1 MECRYARIRDG
12 KPCYAPSV
20 IVEPSTFAPYH
31 IGVLDRIVNVLLS
44 IFSHGRFVLARLL
57 GRIVLYFAVCLL
69 TFVICA
75 YILEVRVPECLAAHF
90 EVFANF
96 VQDSWMKWICLLF
109 LAITSLDVV
118 FVCVGFVAHLIRLF
132 RADVGQ
138 NGPLQYMMIDQP
150 LEDDGIDELQRGAY
164 VRSLALLLRGAD
176 KNTTAQ
182 YVGVYGAWGDG
193 KTSVLSLLR
202 KECRRDR
209 FLFVDFNPWNYPSR
223 ENLPVLL
230 FDAIAAKMNNKVSLP
245 IAGLLRKLGRG
256 LVAEAGKS
264 FCEGIPVLGSVF
276 SALAT
281 RSNDVQMIKRDLVE
295 ALKNCDWRIVVVVD
309 DLDRL
314 VSGEIYEVIRLIKAN
329 GDLPNVTYLILG
341 DEEYLAQ
348 ALSECVP
355 HGGQDG
361 NARVWGRKF
370 LEKVITY
377 PCRMPAV
384 PKARVYAFV
393 YTKLYEI
400 AHRYRLPQE
409 WVGDCGLIEEFV
421 ENMRDAKRLLSAIE
435 VAIVYRIAKDGGA
448 DELNVDLADFV
459 NLTIIKVAEPAAY
472 DRLNRF
478 CHLVYDGTQ
487 IDDKLNMNE
496 EWMDREL
503 MNYVNERHRSAFK
516 YFLSRFL
523 NIEVH
528 LQHLPGTGGRL
539 QKVTMVKWTDPVAVK
554 NLLAYRLCSLYCI
567 DGYFKDGEG
576 DLYVPRAQRNEFVK
590 AITIDHVVPKQ
601 LMVDFDKQSR
611 LSFLIEILP
620 FLELQTT
627 AESCCAYLQALFA
640 IVRDHPHGVQLPA
653 SLAPVGKPS
662 PADDAERK
670 LSVLIWDALCKGLLD
685 GMVTWD
691 MIAAQI
697 KSIRTVDVAGLLLKY
712 NDVAINEFKA
722 FRVHDKLVGLSNSMK
737 KSSK

>member
-1 MECRYARIRDG
+1 MECRFARLRDG
-12 KPCYAPSV
+12 KPYYAPSV
-20 IVEPSTFAPYH
+20 IVMPSTFAPCH

-44 IFSHGRFVLARLL
+44 IFSYVLCVLARLL

-75 YILEVRVPECLAAHF
+75 YILEARVPECLAAHF
-90 EVFANF
+90 EVIANL
-96 VQDSWMKWICLLF
+96 VQDSWVKWLCLLF
-109 LAITSLDVV
+109 LVVTLLDVV
-118 FVCVGFVAHLIRLF
+118 FVCVGFVIHLIRLF
-132 RADVGQ
+132 RADISQ

-150 LEDDGIDELQRGAY
+150 LEDDGVDELQRGAY
-164 VRSLALLLRGAD
+164 VSSLALLLRGAD
-176 KNTTAQ
+176 KNLTAQ

-202 KECRRDR
+202 KECQRDR

-230 FDAIAAKMNNKVSLP
+230 FDAIAAKMNNKVFLP

-256 LVAEAGKS
+256 LVGEAGKN
-264 FCEGIPVLGSVF
+264 CCDGIPVLGSLL
-276 SALAT
+276 SALAAH
-281 RSNDVQMIKRDLVE
+281 SNDVQMIKRDLVV

-314 VSGEIYEVIRLIKAN
+314 GAGEIYEVIRLIKAN
-329 GDLPNVTYLILG
+329 GDLPNLTYLILG

-355 HGGQDG
+355 HGEQDG
-361 NARVWGRKF
+361 NARDFGRKF
-370 LEKVITY
+370 LEKIITY

-384 PKARVYAFV
+384 PKTRVYAFA

-400 AHRYRLPQE
+400 AHRYGLPQE
-409 WVGDCGLIEEFV
+409 WVGDCVLIEEFV

-448 DELNVDLADFV
+448 DKLNVDLADFV

-472 DRLNRF
+472 DRLNLF
-478 CHLVYDGTQ
+478 CHRVYDGTQ

-503 MNYVNERHRSAFK
+503 INYVNERHRSAFK

-523 NIEVH
+523 GIEVH
-528 LQHLPGTGGRL
+528 RQHFAGTNGRL
-539 QKVTMVKWTDPVAVK
+539 QEVTTVKWTDPIAVK
-554 NLLAYRLCSLYCI
+554 HLLAYRLCSLYCI

-576 DLYVPRAQRNEFVK
+576 DHYVLRAQRNDFVK

-601 LMVDFDKQSR
+601 LMVDMIEQSR

-620 FLELQTT
+620 HLELQTT
-627 AESCCAYLQALFA
+627 TASCLAYLRTLFA
-640 IVRDHPHGVQLPA
+640 IVQGHPHGVQLPA
-653 SLAPVGKPS
+653 SLMPIGKPQ

-670 LSVLIWDALCKGLLD
+670 LSLLVWNAISKGLSD
-685 GMVTWD
+685 GMATWD
-691 MIAAQI
+691 MIAEQI

-722 FRVHDKLVGLSNSMK
+722 FRMQDKLAELSKSMRK
-737 KSSK
+737 APK

>member
-1 MECRYARIRDG
+1 MECRFARLRDG

-20 IVEPSTFAPYH
+20 IVKPSTFAPYH
-31 IGVLDRIVNVLLS
+31 IGVLGRIVNVLLS
-44 IFSHGRFVLARLL
+44 IFLHGWFVLTRML
-57 GRIVLYFAVCLL
+57 GRIVLYFAICFLA
-69 TFVICA
+69 FVICA

-90 EVFANF
+90 EVLANF
-96 VQDSWMKWICLLF
+96 VQNSWMKWLCLLF
-109 LAITSLDVV
+109 LIVTLLDVV
-118 FVCVGFVAHLIRLF
+118 FVCVGFVVHLIRFF
-132 RADVGQ
+132 RTDASQ
-138 NGPLQYMMIDQP
+138 RGPLRYMMIDQP
-150 LEDDGIDELQRGAY
+150 LEDDGDDELERGAY

-176 KNTTAQ
+176 KNKTAQ

-256 LVAEAGKS
+256 LAAEAGKNW
-264 FCEGIPVLGSVF
+264 CDGIPVLGSVF

-281 RSNDVQMIKRDLVE
+281 HSNDVQMIKRDLVE
-295 ALKNCDWRIVVVVD
+295 ALKNCGWRIVVVVD

-355 HGGQDG
+355 RGEQDG
-361 NARVWGRKF
+361 NTRVFGRKF
-370 LEKVITY
+370 LEKIITY

-400 AHRYRLPQE
+400 AHRYGLPQE

-448 DELNVDLADFV
+448 DKLNVDLADFV

-472 DRLNRF
+472 DRLNLF
-478 CHLVYDGTQ
+478 CHRVYDGTQ

-496 EWMDREL
+496 KWMDREL

-516 YFLSRFL
+516 YFLRRFL
-523 NIEVH
+523 SIEVH
-528 LQHLPGTGGRL
+528 RQHFAGTNGPLQE
-539 QKVTMVKWTDPVAVK
+539 VTTVKWTNPIAVK
-554 NLLAYRLCSLYCI
+554 HLLAYRLCSLYCI

-576 DLYVPRAQRNEFVK
+576 DHYVLRAQRNDFVK

-601 LMVDFDKQSR
+601 LIVDMDEQSR

-627 AESCCAYLQALFA
+627 AESWCAYLRTLFA
-640 IVRDHPHGVQLPA
+640 IVQDHPHGVQLPA
-653 SLAPVGKPS
+653 SLMPIGKPQ
-662 PADDAERK
+662 PADEAERK
-670 LSVLIWDALCKGLLD
+670 LSLLVWNAISKGLSD
-685 GMVTWD
+685 GMATWD
-691 MIAAQI
+691 MIAKQI
-697 KSIRTVDVAGLLLKY
+697 KSIRTVDIAGLLLKH

-722 FRVHDKLVGLSNSMK
+722 FRMHDKLVALSKSMGE
-737 KSSK
+737 SSK

>member
-1 MECRYARIRDG
+1 MECRFARLQDG
-12 KPCYAPSV
+12 KPHYAPSV
-20 IVEPSTFAPYH
+20 IVEPPTFKPRH
-31 IGVLDRIVNVLLS
+31 VGVLSRMTNLFLT
-44 IFSHGRFVLARLL
+44 IFAQGRFVLMRLL
-57 GRIVLYFAVCLL
+57 GRIVLYFAICFL
-69 TFVICA
+69 TFVVCA
-75 YILEVRVPECLAAHF
+75 YILEVRVPECLIAHF
-90 EVFANF
+90 EVFVNV
-96 VQDSWMKWICLLF
+96 VQDSWMKWVCLLF
-109 LAITSLDVV
+109 LVVTLLDAV
-118 FVCVGFVAHLIRLF
+118 FVCIGFIVHLIRIL
-132 RADVGQ
+132 RADGSQ
-138 NGPLQYMMIDQP
+138 RGPLQYMLADQP
-150 LEDDGIDELQRGAY
+150 LKDDGIDELQRGAY

-176 KNTTAQ
+176 RNMTAQ

-193 KTSVLSLLR
+193 KTSVLTLLS
-202 KECRRDR
+202 KECQRDR

-256 LVAEAGKS
+256 LAAEAGKS
-264 FCEGIPVLGSVF
+264 FCDGIPLIGSAF
-276 SALAT
+276 STLDKCF
-281 RSNDVQMIKRDLVE
+281 NDVQLIKRSLVE
-295 ALKNCDWRIVVVVD
+295 ALKNCDWRVVVVID

-314 VSGEIYEVIRLIKAN
+314 VSSEIYEVIRLIKAN

-341 DEEYLAQ
+341 DEDYLAR

-355 HGGQDG
+355 HGGHGEDAG
-361 NARVWGRKF
+361 ASGRKF
-370 LEKVITY
+370 LEKIITL

-384 PKARVYAFV
+384 PKSRVYAFV

-400 AHRYRLPQE
+400 AHRYGLPQE

-448 DELNVDLADFV
+448 DKLNVDLADFV
-459 NLTIIKVAEPAAY
+459 NLTIVKVAEPVAY

-478 CHLVYDGTQ
+478 CHLVYDGAQ

-496 EWMDREL
+496 EWMAREL
-503 MNYVNERHRSAFK
+503 MNYVHERHRSAFK

-523 NIEVH
+523 NIEAHV
-528 LQHLPGTGGRL
+528 QHLLGANGRS
-539 QKVTMVKWTDPVAVK
+539 QKVTTVKWSDPLAAK
-554 NLLAYRLCSLYCI
+554 HLLAYRLCSLYCI
-567 DGYFKDGEG
+567 DDYFKDGEG
-576 DLYVPRAQRNEFVK
+576 ALYVQKGQRDEFVK

-601 LMVDFDKQSR
+601 LMADLDGQSK

-620 FLELQTT
+620 LLELQTT
-627 AESCCAYLQALFA
+627 AESCCTYLQTLFV

-653 SLAPVGKPS
+653 SLVPVGKPQ

-670 LSVLIWDALCKGLLD
+670 LSVLIWNAVSKGLSD
-685 GMVTWD
+685 GMATWD

-697 KSIRTVDVAGLLLKY
+697 KGVRTVDVAGLLLKH

-722 FRVHDKLVGLSNSMK
+722 LRMHDKLVALSKSMRETTK
-737 KSSK
+737 